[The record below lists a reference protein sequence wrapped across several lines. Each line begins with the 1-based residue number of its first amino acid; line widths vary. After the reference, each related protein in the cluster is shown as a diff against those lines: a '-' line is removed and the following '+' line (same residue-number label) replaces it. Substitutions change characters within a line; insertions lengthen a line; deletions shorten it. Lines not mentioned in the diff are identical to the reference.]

1 MWETYSAYANCYG
14 GVIILGVVENKD
26 GSWRTTG
33 LNSADQSKMLKEF
46 WDNINNRKKININ
59 ILRDDDVVT
68 YDVNGELIIV
78 IYVPMAKRE
87 EKSTYINDDLFGGT
101 FRSNH
106 EGDYRCTR
114 LPIKTILRDQAE
126 STMDMEILED
136 VPL

>member
-1 MWETYSAYANCYG
+1 
-14 GVIILGVVENKD
+14 
-26 GSWRTTG
+26 
-33 LNSADQSKMLKEF
+33 MLKEF

-87 EKSTYINDDLFGGT
+87 EKPTYINDDLFGGT